1 MKNSDKPGLVHAPR
15 NPSTQNGGS
24 RVQGYRKLSQIK
36 GGKQGRREEGKKGR
50 RGEGRKGEGSGER
63 SLTWFPSLLALMGK
77 ELAQEP
83 EESGLGSNANHLDSP
98 KVRFP
103 VSK

>member
-50 RGEGRKGEGSGER
+50 GGKGKEGGRVEEGGREKGVGEG
-63 SLTWFPSLLALMGK
+63 
-77 ELAQEP
+77 
-83 EESGLGSNANHLDSP
+83 
-98 KVRFP
+98 V
-103 VSK
+103 